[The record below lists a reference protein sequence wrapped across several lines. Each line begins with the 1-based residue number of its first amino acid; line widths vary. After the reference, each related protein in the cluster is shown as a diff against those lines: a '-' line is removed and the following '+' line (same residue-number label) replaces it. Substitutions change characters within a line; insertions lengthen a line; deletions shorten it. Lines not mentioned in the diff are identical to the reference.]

1 MNMRIWNQPIT
12 LVALAVVAA
21 TVAFIAFRH
30 SAAPPEQASVLAP
43 ARDGPI
49 VAPDDEVH
57 VKYAGSNSCRECHA
71 AAFEKWHTSH
81 HGRAERNVSKEE
93 DFKAFSP
100 RQTLAHG
107 KQPSE
112 AFVDADG
119 LAKIL
124 TRGLDN
130 QRRAYPVVR
139 VIGNNPLRQFL
150 IPAPGGRMQACD
162 VALDPAKNEWFEVA
176 GDDDKRAPGDWGHWT
191 GQGMNWNAMCA
202 ACHNTRLR
210 KNYEPPTDS
219 YRTSMAEMSIGCEA
233 CHGPLKAHVEWQ
245 KKPPAAHA
253 KDPTLPKF
261 SRDQVLETCGACH
274 ARRAELTGDLVPGES
289 FFDHFSLTVTDET
302 DTFYPDGQVR
312 DEDYEFSSF
321 LSSRMHHAGVRCA
334 DCHDSHS
341 GKPIAQGNLLCMNC
355 HSGGRAEF
363 AKAPVIDPVSHSHH
377 GAESPGNQCISCHM
391 PVTTYMQRHPRHDHS
406 FSIPDP
412 KLTKDLGV
420 PNACNRCHTDKD
432 ADWAIKANKKFFGDK
447 PDRPSRTR
455 SLLIGSARR
464 GDPTA
469 REGLIQLLASEEI
482 PAWQASAC
490 HLLARWVMDPAA
502 TQALLGQISNASPL
516 VREAAVRTLGAVV
529 RENNPAVRSALQPLL
544 DDPVRAVRIAAAWA
558 LCEQLDLN
566 TRAGREL
573 VHMLDLN
580 ADQPTG
586 RMQLAQFAMLR
597 GDTPA
602 AIRQMRKAIEWDPN
616 SPPFQHDLAIL
627 LSSTGDAKGAVS
639 ALRQAIH
646 LDPENAE
653 YRYKLALALNELG
666 ATAESTAALEKTVL
680 LDPGYARAWYN
691 LGLARSSTNQPREA
705 IAALLT
711 GETADPSDASIP
723 YARATIHARLGEKRQ
738 AAEAAA
744 RALQLRP
751 DFQEARQ
758 LLEALSR

>member
-1 MNMRIWNQPIT
+1 MNMRNRKKPIT
-12 LVALAVVAA
+12 LVALAVIAA
-21 TVAFIAFRH
+21 VVGLFAFRH
-30 SAAPPEQASVLAP
+30 SAAPPEQALVLAP
-43 ARDGPI
+43 APDGPI
-49 VAPDDEVH
+49 LAPEDEVH
-57 VKYAGSNSCRECHA
+57 AKYAGSNSCRECHA
-71 AAFEKWHTSH
+71 AAFEKWHSSN

-100 RQTLAHG
+100 KQTLVHG
-107 KQPSE
+107 KQTSE

-124 TRGLDN
+124 TLGLDN
-130 QRRAYPVVR
+130 KRRAYPVVR

-162 VALDPAKNEWFEVA
+162 VALDPANNGWFEVA
-176 GDDDKRAPGDWGHWT
+176 GDDDARAPGDWGHWT

-210 KNYEPPTDS
+210 KNYDPPTNS

-233 CHGPLKAHVEWQ
+233 CHGPLRAHVEWQ

-261 SRDQVLETCGACH
+261 SRDQALETCGACH

-312 DEDYEFSSF
+312 DEDYEFTSF

-341 GKPIAQGNLLCMNC
+341 GKPIAPGNQLCMNC
-355 HSGGRAEF
+355 HAGGRAEF
-363 AKAPVIDPVSHSHH
+363 AKAPLIDPVSHSHH
-377 GAESPGNQCISCHM
+377 GAESSGNQCISCHM

-412 KLTKDLGV
+412 MLTKDLGV
-420 PNACNRCHTDKD
+420 PNACNKCHTDKD
-432 ADWAIKANKKFFGDK
+432 VDWAIEANKKFFGDK

-455 SLLIGSARR
+455 GLLIGSARR

-482 PAWQASAC
+482 PAWKASAC

-529 RENNPAVRSALQPLL
+529 RENNPTVRSALQPLL

-586 RMQLAQFAMLR
+586 RLQLAQFAMLR
-597 GDTPA
+597 GDNPA

-616 SPPFQHDLAIL
+616 SPPFHHDLAIL
-627 LSSTGDAKGAVS
+627 LSTTGDAKGAVS

-653 YRYKLALALNELG
+653 YRYKLALALHELG

-680 LDPGYARAWYN
+680 LDPSYARAWYN
-691 LGLARSSTNQPREA
+691 LGLARSGTNQPREA

-723 YARATIHARLGEKRQ
+723 YARATIHARLGEKPQ